1 MSDSTDIESLVEDFE
16 PTGDQT
22 VKNDTNEF
30 LLQIQ
35 QSSGLK
41 VLHKARCA
49 RLLQSKGYSGLV
61 SLFVGD
67 KFIDQIWKFTNVRLR
82 QKGYNKTTRKLFRAY
97 VGLEMA
103 MSIVQFNDIKSY
115 WKTGVF
121 LGHDDFKSTMSR
133 ARFQQIRGALCT
145 YHPVTD
151 YRKNKKSKDPLWHSR
166 ALLEH
171 FQKNCVGVAVP
182 LGVAALDEAGFR
194 TKARTLAKSYMPS
207 KPDKYA
213 VRFYAVVGNTG
224 PYLSALQDNRK
235 GNSTGESGP
244 DSYVRVH
251 REMNGVQKKI
261 SRENSPIDSSSA
273 TATWVLMMSH
283 LTKTN
288 PDPSGRRIFFTD
300 NFYTRHALASELKTV
315 TDGEAR
321 LIGTVKFSNVDGT
334 NREHLKDTINE
345 MKDAERG
352 TWKLLQVYD
361 KHVDLDKLRKEHSN
375 EMKKLPKKERTRFIP
390 PPGNVAENAG
400 FVVWKDSKVV
410 VFY

>member
-133 ARFQQIRGALCT
+133 ARFQ
-145 YHPVTD
+145 
-151 YRKNKKSKDPLWHSR
+151 
-166 ALLEH
+166 
-171 FQKNCVGVAVP
+171 
-182 LGVAALDEAGFR
+182 
-194 TKARTLAKSYMPS
+194 
-207 KPDKYA
+207 
-213 VRFYAVVGNTG
+213 
-224 PYLSALQDNRK
+224 
-235 GNSTGESGP
+235 
-244 DSYVRVH
+244 
-251 REMNGVQKKI
+251 
-261 SRENSPIDSSSA
+261 
-273 TATWVLMMSH
+273 
-283 LTKTN
+283 
-288 PDPSGRRIFFTD
+288 
-300 NFYTRHALASELKTV
+300 
-315 TDGEAR
+315 
-321 LIGTVKFSNVDGT
+321 
-334 NREHLKDTINE
+334 
-345 MKDAERG
+345 
-352 TWKLLQVYD
+352 
-361 KHVDLDKLRKEHSN
+361 
-375 EMKKLPKKERTRFIP
+375 
-390 PPGNVAENAG
+390 
-400 FVVWKDSKVV
+400 
-410 VFY
+410 